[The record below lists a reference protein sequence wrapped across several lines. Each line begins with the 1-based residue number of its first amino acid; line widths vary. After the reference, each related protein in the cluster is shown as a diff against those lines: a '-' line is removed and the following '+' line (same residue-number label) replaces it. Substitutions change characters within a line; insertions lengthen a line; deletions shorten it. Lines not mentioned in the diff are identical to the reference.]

1 MLPGECRPNTGQPC
15 SDHTKTGKPDAEPY
29 RAGTP
34 PTRCVQP
41 NRLSNAGFELVTK
54 NMNPVQEEVSMKQVP
69 ATRSTSKSFWPR
81 AALGLGLIAALLTA
95 PLAQAAPSSNT
106 AHDPMGPNAA
116 VSFVDHLTDLPTDL
130 AYMQAHKIPM
140 MIFFHASYCG
150 YCVAVDNEFI
160 IPMRLDPKY
169 KNRLLIRR
177 VQVDDNAQYIGIDG
191 QKHGYPYL
199 ANKLHVR
206 GVPYI
211 LFLAPDGSRITSIQG
226 TAMDYY
232 GYYLNQ
238 DINLATDCA
247 KDPKQKICDGSA
259 DGPGL

>member
-1 MLPGECRPNTGQPC
+1 MNHASP
-15 SDHTKTGKPDAEPY
+15 TKFIPLLSW
-29 RAGTP
+29 RHM
-34 PTRCVQP
+34 
-41 NRLSNAGFELVTK
+41 RL
-54 NMNPVQEEVSMKQVP
+54 
-69 ATRSTSKSFWPR
+69 W
-81 AALGLGLIAALLTA
+81 LGLLAALLSA
-95 PLAQAAPSSNT
+95 PLAQAKPA
-106 AHDPMGPNAA
+106 ADPMGPNAP
-116 VSFVDHLTDLPTDL
+116 VSFVDHLTNLPTDL
-130 AYMQAHKIPM
+130 AYMQTHKIPM

-177 VQVDDNAQYIGIDG
+177 VQVDADTTYIGIDG
-191 QKHGYPYL
+191 KKHDYPYL

-238 DINLATDCA
+238 DIDLATACA
-247 KDPKQKICDGSA
+247 KHPAQKVCDGRA

>member
-1 MLPGECRPNTGQPC
+1 MIRNTNPAPKELFMIKPSSNTQPILM
-15 SDHTKTGKPDAEPY
+15 P
-29 RAGTP
+29 
-34 PTRCVQP
+34 
-41 NRLSNAGFELVTK
+41 
-54 NMNPVQEEVSMKQVP
+54 
-69 ATRSTSKSFWPR
+69 FWR
-81 AALGLGLIAALLTA
+81 HAALGLGLIAALLTA
-95 PLAQAAPSSNT
+95 PLALADPSSKT
-106 AHDPMGPNAA
+106 AIDPMGPNAA
-116 VSFVDHLTDLPTDL
+116 VSYVDNLTDLPTDL

-177 VQVDDNAQYIGIDG
+177 VMVDDNTQYIGVDG

-247 KDPKQKICDGSA
+247 QHPKQIICDGSA

>member
-1 MLPGECRPNTGQPC
+1 MNHATLSASRPFR
-15 SDHTKTGKPDAEPY
+15 HLIAM
-29 RAGTP
+29 A
-34 PTRCVQP
+34 
-41 NRLSNAGFELVTK
+41 
-54 NMNPVQEEVSMKQVP
+54 
-69 ATRSTSKSFWPR
+69 
-81 AALGLGLIAALLTA
+81 LIAALLGTT
-95 PLAQAAPSSNT
+95 S
-106 AHDPMGPNAA
+106 AHAEQPVDPMGPNAA
-116 VSFVDHLTDLPTDL
+116 VSFVDHLTDVPTDL

-177 VQVDDNAQYIGIDG
+177 VQVDADTKYIGIDG
-191 QKHGYPYL
+191 KQHDYPYL

-211 LFLAPDGSRITSIQG
+211 LFLAPDGSRVASIQG

-238 DINLATDCA
+238 DIDLATDCA
-247 KDPKQKICDGSA
+247 QHPKQKKCDGSA

>member
-1 MLPGECRPNTGQPC
+1 MNHASP
-15 SDHTKTGKPDAEPY
+15 TKSMPLLSW
-29 RAGTP
+29 RHM
-34 PTRCVQP
+34 
-41 NRLSNAGFELVTK
+41 RL
-54 NMNPVQEEVSMKQVP
+54 
-69 ATRSTSKSFWPR
+69 W
-81 AALGLGLIAALLTA
+81 LGLLAALLSA
-95 PLAQAAPSSNT
+95 PLAQAKPVV
-106 AHDPMGPNAA
+106 DPMGPNAP
-116 VSFVDHLTDLPTDL
+116 VPFVDHLTDLPTDL
-130 AYMQAHKIPM
+130 AYMQTHKIPM

-160 IPMRLDPKY
+160 IPMRLDPNY

-177 VQVDDNAQYIGIDG
+177 VQVDADTTYIGIDG
-191 QKHGYPYL
+191 KKHDYPYL

-226 TAMDYY
+226 TAIDYY

-238 DINLATDCA
+238 NIDLATACA
-247 KDPKQKICDGSA
+247 KQPAQKVCDGRA

>member
-1 MLPGECRPNTGQPC
+1 MTQP
-15 SDHTKTGKPDAEPY
+15 TKTPSILKPLWHRTA
-29 RAGTP
+29 
-34 PTRCVQP
+34 
-41 NRLSNAGFELVTK
+41 
-54 NMNPVQEEVSMKQVP
+54 M
-69 ATRSTSKSFWPR
+69 
-81 AALGLGLIAALLTA
+81 GLGLIAALLTA
-95 PLAQAAPSSNT
+95 PLALAGPSTKSAA
-106 AHDPMGPNAA
+106 DPMGPNAA
-116 VSFVDHLTDLPTDL
+116 VSYVDHLTDLPTDL

-140 MIFFHASYCG
+140 MLFFHASYCG

-177 VQVDDNAQYIGIDG
+177 VMVDDNTKYIGVDG

-199 ANKLHVR
+199 ANKLKVR

-232 GYYLNQ
+232 GYYLNK

-247 KDPKQKICDGSA
+247 LHPKQKICDGSA